1 MAVGA
6 EYTKALQHF
15 DGITG
20 SRNLALMA
28 RQSVCVNV
36 RAGHGSKGH
45 QTRHGTIFAAG
56 DYRSNFSVETYQ
68 RDFYDSVYTRLDYLM
83 KQLDQQTRDGRDQEP
98 ISHALHKQETLMDF
112 YFTPRGKKDISLHNH
127 TVCLCC
133 LFEQPEHVLPC
144 GHVLCTSESVKPSS
158 ND

>member
-1 MAVGA
+1 
-6 EYTKALQHF
+6 
-15 DGITG
+15 
-20 SRNLALMA
+20 MA

-56 DYRSNFSVETYQ
+56 DYQSNFSVETYQ

-144 GHVLCTSESVKPSS
+144 GHVLCTSKSMKLSS